1 MLDGFMKLS
10 RQAQLVLGGS
20 VLYVILSFFNWQ
32 EVSIGGFSA
41 GVDEWHGVGV
51 IAALLAIVLLLWEL
65 ARLFNIEVPIG
76 SLTPGLAS
84 VGVALLLLLFTV
96 ITFLSHSSYRAWPE
110 WVGLVLSIVI
120 GGAAVQRA
128 KSEGVE
134 MPKMPAAASMG
145 GATTAAA
152 APPSAPAE
160 DAGAASSEESG

>member
-1 MLDGFMKLS
+1 MMDGFMKLS

-20 VLYVILSFFNWQ
+20 ALYVILSFFNWQ

-65 ARLFNIEVPIG
+65 GRLFNIEVPIG

-145 GATTAAA
+145 GPATAA

>member
-10 RQAQLVLGGS
+10 RQAQVVLGGS
-20 VLYVILSFFNWQ
+20 ALYVILSFFDWQ
-32 EVSIGGFSA
+32 SYSIGGFSA

-51 IAALLAIVLLLWEL
+51 IAGLLAIVLLLWEL
-65 ARLFNIEVPIG
+65 SRLFNIEVPIG
-76 SLTPGLAS
+76 SMTPGLAS

-110 WVGLVLSIVI
+110 WLGLVLSIVI
-120 GGAAVQRA
+120 GVAAVRRA

-134 MPKMPAAASMG
+134 MPKMPSTASMG

-152 APPSAPAE
+152 PPSGPAE